1 VMFPKYWPILIIGE
15 VVRYLS
21 GPIPPS
27 PVQ

>member
-1 VMFPKYWPILIIGE
+1 VMFPKYSPIVIIGA